1 MKKVNIWLSD
11 LTHTAQGISAA
22 TFPLGV
28 SFVYSYAK
36 KIFGNE
42 FNFDLFK
49 FPSQLDEALK
59 KGLPTVISFSNYSW
73 NFELAYKFASMVK
86 QRDPNIITIF
96 GGPNFPTVTD
106 EMYDF
111 LTKHSNIDFY
121 IELEGELGFTSLIK
135 NLAKYN
141 FDGCKLKE
149 NGGAL
154 LNTSYIY
161 EDRLV
166 HSQKNRIKDVNAI
179 PSPYLTGALDKFF
192 DLPLV
197 PMIETTRGCPFS
209 CTFCSDGAVIKN
221 KVLRFDPQRV
231 KEELHYVA
239 KKVKKVDELIITDL
253 NFGMYKQD
261 IETAKV
267 VAEIQQI
274 YKYPTI
280 MAASAGKNM
289 PERIIEVGKIVN
301 GWVLGSAVQS
311 TDPEVLK
318 SIKRSNISSDAY
330 KKVIDFG
337 NSNNSSKTYSEV
349 ILGLPGDTKQ
359 KHFETIRFGVDS
371 NVNRMSM
378 YQAML
383 LAGTEMASNA
393 DRKKFGLITKFRTI
407 PGCIGIY
414 DILGEKQPVAE
425 IEEIILGSNTL
436 STDDYLEC
444 RVMNLI
450 VETFYNNAMFEEI
463 YPMLR
468 ALEVSPMDCLI
479 YIKDH
484 QELYS
489 KKIKEILAS
498 FITETTEDL
507 FNTRDEAN
515 KFVLNVDVINKYIGG
530 ELGTNELLYHRV
542 LLFNE
547 FDDICNLMFE
557 AVAGTLKQ
565 KKLLTDAIEN
575 YLLDLKR
582 FIFMRKKD
590 FLTKTESVT
599 KATFEHDFEAI
610 REVEYYVDPNST
622 TVLENPMQ
630 LDFFHDH
637 KQKELISN
645 QVKLYSAHAIG
656 MGKMLQRTN
665 MKLMFRNFVKSSDYP
680 KSSGEI
686 RKNS

>member
-1 MKKVNIWLSD
+1 MKKINIWLSD

-28 SFVYSYAK
+28 SFVYSYSK
-36 KIFGNE
+36 QILGNE

-49 FPSQLDEALK
+49 FPSHLDEALRNRF
-59 KGLPTVISFSNYSW
+59 PTVLSFSNYSW
-73 NFELAYKFASMVK
+73 NFELAYRFASVVK
-86 QRDPNIITIF
+86 QHNPNVVTIF
-96 GGPNFPTVTD
+96 GGPNFPAVTD
-106 EMYDF
+106 EMLEF
-111 LTKHSNIDFY
+111 LKKRPNIDFY
-121 IELEGELGFTSLIK
+121 IELEGELGFVSLLK
-135 NLAKYN
+135 KLAKYN
-141 FDGCKLKE
+141 FDAVKLKE
-149 NGGAL
+149 NGETL
-154 LNTSYIY
+154 LNTSYVY
-161 EDRLV
+161 ENRLI
-166 HSQKNRIKDVNAI
+166 HGPKDRIKDVNVI

-197 PMIETTRGCPFS
+197 PMVETTRGCPFS

-221 KVLRFDPQRV
+221 KVSRYDPQRI
-231 KEELHYVA
+231 KEELHYLA
-239 KKVKKVDELIITDL
+239 KKVQKVDELIITDL

-267 VAEIQQI
+267 VADLQQT

-311 TDPEVLK
+311 TDPDVLK
-318 SIKRSNISSDAY
+318 SIKRSNISSDVY
-330 KKVIDFG
+330 KKIIDFG
-337 NSNNSSKTYSEV
+337 NSNNTSKTYSEV

-371 NVNRMSM
+371 NINRMSM

-383 LAGTEMASNA
+383 LAGTEMASKA

-425 IEEIILGSNTL
+425 IEEIILGNNTL

-468 ALEVSPMDCLI
+468 ALKVSPMDCLI
-479 YIKDH
+479 YIKEH
-484 QELYS
+484 PELYS

-498 FITETTEDL
+498 FTAQTTKDL
-507 FNTRDEAN
+507 FPTWKKTNEY
-515 KFVLNVDVINKYIGG
+515 VLNLDVINKYIGG
-530 ELGTNELLYHRV
+530 ELGTNELLSHRV

-557 AVAGTLKQ
+557 SVTRILKQ
-565 KKLLTDAIEN
+565 KKLLTNATEN
-575 YLLDLKR
+575 YLLDLKQ

-590 FLTKTESVT
+590 FLTKTGTVT
-599 KATFEHDFEAI
+599 KATFKHNFEAI
-610 REVEYYVDPNST
+610 KTAKYYVDPNSLI
-622 TVLENPMQ
+622 VLENPMQ
-630 LDFFHDH
+630 FDFFHDN
-637 KQKELISN
+637 KQQELISN

-665 MKLMFRNFVKSSDYP
+665 MKLMFRHFARSQIN
-680 KSSGEI
+680 
-686 RKNS
+686 